1 MAEGYVWPP
10 RQPVAVG
17 TADRKR
23 RPVISGEFRKFADL
37 DRFSLDGGMRWNS
50 RYIAWSPRQ
59 QVGPGTARW
68 RPMVVARTG
77 GSNRLSALPTLPP
90 RLVPDLAVGDAQ
102 QMPAIG
108 RFGVFFGALAELLQ
122 NEEWS
127 RRAGLIL
134 WLAALA
140 VLLVV
145 IFILIFGRRGRTNRM
160 PSGRV
165 YARRRAKKERRPH
178 LLDEKYYYRRKN
190 RRKY

>member
-1 MAEGYVWPP
+1 MNTIQSV
-10 RQPVAVG
+10 
-17 TADRKR
+17 
-23 RPVISGEFRKFADL
+23 
-37 DRFSLDGGMRWNS
+37 
-50 RYIAWSPRQ
+50 
-59 QVGPGTARW
+59 
-68 RPMVVARTG
+68 
-77 GSNRLSALPTLPP
+77 
-90 RLVPDLAVGDAQ
+90 
-102 QMPAIG
+102 
-108 RFGVFFGALAELLQ
+108 GALAELLQ

-145 IFILIFGRRGRTNRM
+145 IFILIFGHRGRTNRM

>member
-1 MAEGYVWPP
+1 MNTIQSV
-10 RQPVAVG
+10 
-17 TADRKR
+17 
-23 RPVISGEFRKFADL
+23 
-37 DRFSLDGGMRWNS
+37 
-50 RYIAWSPRQ
+50 
-59 QVGPGTARW
+59 
-68 RPMVVARTG
+68 
-77 GSNRLSALPTLPP
+77 
-90 RLVPDLAVGDAQ
+90 
-102 QMPAIG
+102 
-108 RFGVFFGALAELLQ
+108 GALAELLQ